1 MGTKETTEATFVE
14 GEKKDSKKSSF
25 TSSETTNNVS
35 NEQISKR
42 DFVNDGCSVGELDL
56 NIQGELLEYK
66 KDLCSYKKK
75 IRNKKQCSS
84 LTELQRKNSYSLSK
98 NTLILIED
106 EINME
111 EFTFDFDDDII
122 NERKNN
128 SSGFP
133 TKQNI
138 NITCSNSKANSFES
152 SCPFERRK
160 EKNNSIS
167 STNNEYFLNIE
178 TRKIDEIRR
187 SYISKLI
194 YSGVLT
200 SNERNSYSH
209 NSIIIYDWDDTLLC
223 TSFLT
228 PNGIFDENVQFT
240 EEEKNKMKK
249 LEKKV
254 YSLLS
259 KSIQKGDTYII
270 TNSQPGWVEYSTQ
283 KFYPTVSSLLSNI
296 TIISARGEYENL
308 YPNNSRMWKIKAF
321 IDMVKSI
328 DCSLVTNIVCVGDS
342 FVEIEAAKALASK
355 FNQAYIKCIKFREV
369 PKPEELDKQL
379 VLFEENFEK
388 IYSQVKNLNIYVE
401 KQEKH
406 I

>member
-1 MGTKETTEATFVE
+1 MGTKETTETQFVN
-14 GEKKDSKKSSF
+14 GEKKDSKKSPF
-25 TSSETTNNVS
+25 TSSSEATNNIS
-35 NEQISKR
+35 NEQITKR
-42 DFVNDGCSVGELDL
+42 DYVNDGCSAGELELD
-56 NIQGELLEYK
+56 IKGELLEYK
-66 KDLCSYKKK
+66 NDLCSYKKK
-75 IRNKKQCSS
+75 IKNKKQFSS

-111 EFTFDFDDDII
+111 EFTFDFNDELF
-122 NERKNN
+122 NQRKNN

-133 TKQNI
+133 TKSNI
-138 NITCSNSKANSFES
+138 NLTASKSKTNSFES
-152 SCPFERRK
+152 SCPFERKK
-160 EKNNSIS
+160 EKNVSICS
-167 STNNEYFLNIE
+167 INNEYFLNIE

-200 SNERNSYSH
+200 SNERTSYSH

-240 EEEKNKMKK
+240 EEENNKMQK
-249 LEKKV
+249 LEKK
-254 YSLLS
+254 YFPFYQNQFQKEILISSPTPSLAGSNIPL
-259 KSIQKGDTYII
+259 KNFILQ
-270 TNSQPGWVEYSTQ
+270 
-283 KFYPTVSSLLSNI
+283 FLLCFLINI

-328 DCSLVTNIVCVGDS
+328 DCSLVTNIV
-342 FVEIEAAKALASK
+342 
-355 FNQAYIKCIKFREV
+355 
-369 PKPEELDKQL
+369 
-379 VLFEENFEK
+379 
-388 IYSQVKNLNIYVE
+388 YV
-401 KQEKH
+401 
-406 I
+406 

>member
-1 MGTKETTEATFVE
+1 MGTKETTETQFVS

-25 TSSETTNNVS
+25 TISSETTNNVS
-35 NEQISKR
+35 NEQIAKR
-42 DFVNDGCSVGELDL
+42 DYVNDGCSAGELDL
-56 NIQGELLEYK
+56 DIKGELLEYK
-66 KDLCSYKKK
+66 NDLCSYKKK
-75 IRNKKQCSS
+75 IKNKKQFSS

-111 EFTFDFDDDII
+111 EFTFDFDDELF
-122 NERKNN
+122 NQRKNN

-133 TKQNI
+133 AKKNI
-138 NITCSNSKANSFES
+138 NLTASKSKTNSFEN
-152 SCPFERRK
+152 SCP
-160 EKNNSIS
+160 IC

-200 SNERNSYSH
+200 SNEKTSYSH

-254 YSLLS
+254 FSLLS
-259 KSIQKGDTYII
+259 KSISKGDTYII

-283 KFYPTVSSLLSNI
+283 KFYPSVSSLLSNI

-355 FNQAYIKCIKFREV
+355 FSQAYIKCVKFREV